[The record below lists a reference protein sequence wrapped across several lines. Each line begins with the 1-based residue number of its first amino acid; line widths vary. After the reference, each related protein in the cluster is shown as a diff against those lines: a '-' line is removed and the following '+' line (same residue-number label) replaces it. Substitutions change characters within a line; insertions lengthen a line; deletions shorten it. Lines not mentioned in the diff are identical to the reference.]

1 MPTLCVFYGI
11 IVKMYNEQGNK
22 HNVPHIHAEYQDQN
36 VVVDFYGN
44 ILEGDFPKSKL
55 KLLDAWL
62 EIHREDLEA
71 NWKLL
76 SSGNGFF
83 KIDPLK

>member
-1 MPTLCVFYGI
+1 MPTICVFYGI
-11 IVKMYNEQGNK
+11 IVKMYNEQGSK
-22 HNVPHIHAEYQDQN
+22 HNVPHIHAEYQEQN
-36 VVVDFYGN
+36 VVLDFYGN
-44 ILEGDFPKSKL
+44 ILEGNFPKSKL

-83 KIDPLK
+83 KIEPLK

>member
-1 MPTLCVFYGI
+1 MPTLCMFYGI

-83 KIDPLK
+83 KIEPLK

>member
-1 MPTLCVFYGI
+1 MPTICIFYGI
-11 IVKMYNEQGNK
+11 IVKMYNEKGGK

-76 SSGNGFF
+76 SAGDGFF
-83 KIDPLK
+83 KIEPLK